1 MAPTTILGQHTTTS
15 PGGRKER
22 RDGFPINLSE
32 MLAVAKGSAYIER
45 TAVNSPAN
53 ILKTKKAIAKAF
65 RVQQEGYG
73 FSLVE
78 VLSPCPTNWK
88 MEPVEACKWI
98 DEVMAVHFPLGVLK
112 DITGD
117 RKDAH

>member
-1 MAPTTILGQHTTTS
+1 MAPTTILGQNTTTS
-15 PGGRKER
+15 PGGRKEK

-32 MLAVAKGSAYIER
+32 MLAIAKGSVYIER

-65 RVQQEGYG
+65 RAQMDGLG

-88 MEPVEACKWI
+88 MEPLEACKWI
-98 DEVMAVHFPLGVLK
+98 DEVMATHFPLGILK
-112 DITGD
+112 DLTGVK
-117 RKDAH
+117 KDAH

>member
-1 MAPTTILGQHTTTS
+1 MAIPST
-15 PGGRKER
+15 
-22 RDGFPINLSE
+22 LSE
-32 MLAVAKGSAYIER
+32 MLALAEGSAYIER

-65 RVQQEGYG
+65 RDQLEGHG

-88 MEPVEACKWI
+88 MSPVESWKWI
-98 DEVMAVHFPLGVLK
+98 DEVMSNNFPLGVIK
-112 DITGD
+112 DTTGEK
-117 RKDAH
+117 KDAH